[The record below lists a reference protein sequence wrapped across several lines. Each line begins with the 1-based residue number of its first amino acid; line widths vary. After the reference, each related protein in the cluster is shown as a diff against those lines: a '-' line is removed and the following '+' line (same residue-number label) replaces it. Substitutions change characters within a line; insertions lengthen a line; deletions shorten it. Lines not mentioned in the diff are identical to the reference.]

1 MAHVL
6 LYLFDMLRN
15 NTAGLMREDPQE
27 PLTMTVKEYA
37 RVSGASEY
45 VVRQEITAGRI
56 PHRRF
61 GRRGL
66 IKILRRPALTDLG
79 FEKREPAR

>member
-1 MAHVL
+1 MAKI
-6 LYLFDMLRN
+6 N
-15 NTAGLMREDPQE
+15 SGQLMEKNPE

-45 VVRQEITAGRI
+45 VVRQEVTAGRI

-66 IKILRRPALTDLG
+66 IKILRRPALTELG
-79 FEKREPAR
+79 FEKHEPA